1 MSDTCTCTTGQMC
14 EACKADLALLPSLRL
29 PEGWSTKFNP
39 MGRLGGDTILYDAA
53 GEWVGCY
60 GYVNSRR
67 EDAAAGYWE
76 CHGRRMR
83 SQQDCI
89 DTLAAGRAA

>member
-1 MSDTCTCTTGQMC
+1 MSDTCTCTATELC
-14 EACKADLALLPSLRL
+14 EGCKADLALLPSLRL

-39 MGRLGGDTILYDAA
+39 MGRLGADTILYDAD